1 MRKILFTLT
10 MALCVG
16 AVASVASIVAKN
28 SNDRTAADS
37 IVGYISDKVCA
48 KKEGAK
54 AASDAHKGCAECCVK
69 KGSDVVLVTTD
80 GKIYEL
86 DQQDKAKEFAGDK
99 VKVTGSVSG
108 DSISVTSIERE

>member
-1 MRKILFTLT
+1 MRKILFTLM
-10 MALCVG
+10 MALCVA

-28 SNDRTAADS
+28 SNDQPAFDS

-48 KKEGAK
+48 KKDTRK
-54 AASDAHKGCAECCVK
+54 AESDGHKNCAQSCVK
-69 KGSDVVLVTTD
+69 NGSEVVLVSD

-86 DQQDKAKEFAGDK
+86 DRQDKAKEFTGDK

>member
-1 MRKILFTLT
+1 MRKTLFTIT
-10 MALCVG
+10 MALCLA
-16 AVASVASIVAKN
+16 AVASVASIIAKN
-28 SNDRTAADS
+28 SNDQPASDS

-48 KKEGAK
+48 KKDTAK
-54 AASDAHKGCAECCVK
+54 AESDGHKSCAQSCVK
-69 KGSDVVLVTTD
+69 KGSEVVLVSN